1 MVGNGFS
8 ADLDV
13 TGAAVFAH
21 DDGTVR
27 RLVAGGDLGLDH
39 RACIGRGVFERVGA
53 HGLRS
58 LVTEKGLEAV
68 VDGQDDVVL
77 VDEDCLEARFCE
89 QPEALLAL
97 GERDRYVLFDQ
108 TLIPYVQV
116 APSRCP

>member
-1 MVGNGFS
+1 M
-8 ADLDV
+8 
-13 TGAAVFAH
+13 
-21 DDGTVR
+21 
-27 RLVAGGDLGLDH
+27 
-39 RACIGRGVFERVGA
+39 
-53 HGLRS
+53 
-58 LVTEKGLEAV
+58 